1 MMHTGIDLSRY
12 TDEDLLIILGVFEH
26 ELDDKQI
33 GGKMVATWKD
43 GGVERVRTGARE
55 RAKARRKANVI

>member
-26 ELDDKQI
+26 ELDVKQI
-33 GGKMVATWKD
+33 DGKMVATWKD
-43 GGVERVRTGARE
+43 GGVERVRNGARE